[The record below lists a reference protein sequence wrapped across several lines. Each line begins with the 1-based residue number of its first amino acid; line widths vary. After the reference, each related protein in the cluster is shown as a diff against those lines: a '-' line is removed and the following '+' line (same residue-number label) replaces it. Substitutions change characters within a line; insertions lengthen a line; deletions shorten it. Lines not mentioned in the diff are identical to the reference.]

1 MAKVKSTKET
11 AVNEFDQE
19 IKGNSLGRDAWRRL
33 KKNKMAVASIFVVV
47 IYAFLSIFASV
58 LPIYSYKEIILDHQH
73 LRPSLT
79 KTAGELM
86 LEKKKKDLYFMAY
99 KDGRVEIPAEDK
111 EALKEMSPNQI
122 WAYFYEIGE
131 AGGIELNTS
140 EQRKLD
146 RMIEDIETELMF
158 DIKKINYLSDEGKF
172 VNIEKLSVGQL
183 TEIYSG
189 LIGASISDIM
199 VQSEKEVTLQITNQ
213 TKVENDG
220 VSDEEMAR
228 IIANELESITTKAK
242 DKLLIATLVSKIAN
256 QVEDYAE
263 DDLQAVA
270 EEGST
275 SFPLTKTVSVNDRLE
290 AKVQATKM
298 HDRKYFFGTDYSGRD
313 MLSRIIY
320 GGQVSIA
327 IGFIGTI
334 TSVLIGIVVGA
345 FAGYL
350 GGKVDYI
357 LMRIVDV
364 IYGLPY
370 MLLVIIMMA
379 IFGRNIMNLFFAL
392 AIVSWLTVAR
402 MVRGQIIS
410 LKNSEFVEA
419 ARSMGASP
427 GRIIFKHLVP
437 NSLSIIIVFSTLRIP
452 AFIMMESFLSFL
464 GLGVSAPYAS
474 WGSLVGD
481 AVEGMTLYPWRLLFP
496 ALAMTVFLFAMNFLG
511 DGLRDAFDPQSKN
524 QL

>member
-1 MAKVKSTKET
+1 MFKRTKTT

-19 IKGNSLGRDAWRRL
+19 IQGNSLSKDAWKRL
-33 KKNKMAVASIFVVV
+33 KKNKMAVASIVVV
-47 IYAFLSIFASV
+47 IIYAFLAIFASV

-86 LEKKKKDLYFMAY
+86 LEKTKKDIYFKAY
-99 KDGRVEIPAEDK
+99 KAGRVEIPAEDK

-122 WAYFYEIGE
+122 WDYFYEIGE
-131 AGGIELNTS
+131 SGGIELNAAET
-140 EQRKLD
+140 RKLEK
-146 RMIEDIETELMF
+146 MVEDIATELMF
-158 DIKKINYLSDEGKF
+158 DIKRVNFLTDAGKT
-172 VNIEKLSVGQL
+172 VNITKLSVDEL
-183 TEIYSG
+183 VTIYADLLG
-189 LIGASISDIM
+189 VDEAPVLA
-199 VQSEKEVTLQITNQ
+199 QSEKEVNLQVTNQ
-213 TKVENDG
+213 TKVINDG
-220 VSDEEMAR
+220 VSDEEM
-228 IIANELESITTKAK
+228 EV
-242 DKLLIATLVSKIAN
+242 LIAERLENLSEKERNALLVTTLASKIEYS
-256 QVEDYAE
+256 VEM
-263 DDLQAVA
+263 VA
-270 EEGST
+270 EEDLDAIVQEGT
-275 SFPLTKTVSVNDRLE
+275 AKFPLKKDVQVTDRLS
-290 AKVQATKM
+290 ATVKATKM
-298 HDRKYFFGTDYSGRD
+298 HDRRYYFGTDYSGRD

-345 FAGYL
+345 FAGYM

-357 LMRIVDV
+357 LMRIVDI

-379 IFGRNIMNLFFAL
+379 IFGRNILNLFLAL
-392 AIVSWLTVAR
+392 AVVSWLTVAR

-410 LKNSEFVEA
+410 LKNSEFIEA
-419 ARSMGASP
+419 ARSMGASTP
-427 GRIIFKHLVP
+427 RIIFRHLVP
-437 NSLSIIIVFSTLRIP
+437 NSLSVIIVFSTLRIP

-481 AVEGMTLYPWRLLFP
+481 AVEGMTLYPWRLFFP
-496 ALAMTVFLFAMNFLG
+496 AAAMTIFLFAMNFLG